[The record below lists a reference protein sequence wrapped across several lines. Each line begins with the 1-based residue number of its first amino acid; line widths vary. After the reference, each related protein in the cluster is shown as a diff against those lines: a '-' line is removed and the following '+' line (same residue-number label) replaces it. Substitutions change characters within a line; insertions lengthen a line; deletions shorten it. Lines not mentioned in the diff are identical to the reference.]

1 MVIHFE
7 PSLHNL
13 IAPVLFFTGLM
24 ITLLVL
30 GITIGLLAKLIGH
43 IGLIIIASILGW
55 TIGPPAAIEYAVE
68 PVEVEMINP
77 SPLYSFTFSLS
88 ISICIWL
95 VGEISSSTDLK

>member
-1 MVIHFE
+1 
-7 PSLHNL
+7 
-13 IAPVLFFTGLM
+13 M

-30 GITIGLLAKLIGH
+30 GMTIGLLAKLIGH
-43 IGLIIIASILGW
+43 IGLIIIASILGC

-68 PVEVEMINP
+68 PVDVDIISP
-77 SPLYSFTFSLS
+77 SPLYSFTFSLF

>member
-1 MVIHFE
+1 MVMHFA

-13 IAPVLFFTGLM
+13 IAPLLFFTGLI

-43 IGLIIIASILGW
+43 MGFITIASILGC

-68 PVEVEMINP
+68 PVDVEIISQ

-95 VGEISSSTDLK
+95 VGDISSSTDLK